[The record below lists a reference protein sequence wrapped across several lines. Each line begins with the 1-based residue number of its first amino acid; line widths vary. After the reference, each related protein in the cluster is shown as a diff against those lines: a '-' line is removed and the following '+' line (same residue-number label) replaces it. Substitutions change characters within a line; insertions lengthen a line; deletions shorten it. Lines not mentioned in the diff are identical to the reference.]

1 MPIIGEQ
8 CDTHTTVSKVEERFE
23 GAASSTGGDLIQ
35 NDLEYG
41 QSRNGAGSVLVKE
54 MTVTGPMCPV
64 WK

>member
-23 GAASSTGGDLIQ
+23 GATSSTGGDLIQ

-41 QSRNGAGSVLVKE
+41 QRRMVVGRYL
-54 MTVTGPMCPV
+54 
-64 WK
+64 